1 MFVSFNII
9 VRILQK
15 IAPEKKKYLVS
26 AILVFLGIIVTH
38 GNMNLKEYRL
48 YEMWFVYL
56 GVIFMFNTF
65 MCLNERYL
73 IIPHVFNMLFLTVSM
88 SLKADNNAEGGKPTV
103 IFYVVIV
110 FNLVF
115 VPLG

>member
-1 MFVSFNII
+1 MITNVIQN
-9 VRILQK
+9 R
-15 IAPEKKKYLVS
+15 APKFKKYIVS
-26 AILVFLGIIVTH
+26 VILIVWGLAITD
-38 GNMNLKEYRL
+38 GNMNLKEYRF
-48 YEMWFVYL
+48 YEVWFIYV

-88 SLKADNNAEGGKPTV
+88 SLKADNHTEDGKPTV
-103 IFYVVIV
+103 IFYAVIV
-110 FNLVF
+110 FNLVL